1 MDGQSGPRCWQR
13 LLREVTVHNPIAA
26 CFFFIAALIISG
38 AQAQVKQIRVA
49 TPRLYSLDAAFFVS
63 KMNGYDRAEG
73 LDVDLLASPLRQQT
87 SPCRRSVEFSAVPLA
102 GLTTALRRAPWKLLF
117 VPFDKPQHELFVK
130 PELPG
135 INPLHLKKIAVAG
148 IGTVGEVILRL
159 Q

>member
-63 KMNGYDRAEG
+63 KMNGYDRA
-73 LDVDLLASPLRQQT
+73 DAAPTANLAVPAKRGVF
-87 SPCRRSVEFSAVPLA
+87 RSAASGTDYSAAPSAVEA
-102 GLTTALRRAPWKLLF
+102 ALRAIRQTA
-117 VPFDKPQHELFVK
+117 
-130 PELPG
+130 
-135 INPLHLKKIAVAG
+135 
-148 IGTVGEVILRL
+148 T
-159 Q
+159 